1 MLRPITDVLRR
12 LKSGTLIDDAS
23 TKMAE
28 LVKKVE
34 ETGKP
39 GELTMKIRV
48 SMAPA
53 GAMALA
59 GEVTTKLPKE
69 SRVETLMFPTPEG
82 NLEVEDPRQPKL
94 PFIQPV
100 EPSGEVRMPASAEK

>member
-12 LKSGTLIDDAS
+12 LKSGTLIDEAS
-23 TKMAE
+23 AKLAE

-34 ETGKP
+34 ETGKS
-39 GELTMKIRV
+39 GEITIKIKV

-59 GEVTTKLPKE
+59 GEVATKLPKE
-69 SRVETLMFPTPEG
+69 SRIETLMFPTPDG
-82 NLEVEDPRQPKL
+82 NLEIEDPKQPKL
-94 PFIQPV
+94 PFIEPV
-100 EPSGEVRMPASAEK
+100 KPAAEVRMPATQPQ